1 MTNPWIVFGVLLAF
15 AAIVIGIYIMWPQE
29 CPAEIQVL
37 PDGTIHIV
45 STGKSFESMHAFQQ
59 WWSSSEFKDRCPIP
73 LQTGKGGRIVE
84 THEIPPENE
93 QTYAK
98 TPINKV
104 DDYNRILFDR
114 SQDWVNKPYSSDER
128 KQIAAQISTVEGFD
142 GVPKQVVDS
151 VLQAYGTDT
160 EYEPVITQTGEN
172 HWEVTELKP
181 KRSSGKTPV
190 HTDQMG
196 SSNAFQYRT
205 KEDVQSSVDPYVSK
219 LSSDS
224 YQYGPDPVS
233 TQTRENHWEVTERKP
248 KRSSGSVLMEPMDAH
263 ISFQYRTKEDIQN
276 ALDPYFSQLS
286 SDSYRYGPD
295 PFVGPVP
302 GMERMFGPTLHT
314 TKWV

>member
-1 MTNPWIVFGVLLAF
+1 
-15 AAIVIGIYIMWPQE
+15 
-29 CPAEIQVL
+29 
-37 PDGTIHIV
+37 
-45 STGKSFESMHAFQQ
+45 MH
-59 WWSSSEFKDRCPIP
+59 SSN
-73 LQTGKGGRIVE
+73 GGRPLNSKIDA
-84 THEIPPENE
+84 
-93 QTYAK
+93 TYAK

-128 KQIAAQISTVEGFD
+128 KQIAARISTVEGFD

-205 KEDVQSSVDPYVSK
+205 KEDVPSSVDPYVSK

-233 TQTRENHWEVTERKP
+233 TQTWEVTERKP
-248 KRSSGSVLMEPMDAH
+248 KRSSGSVHMDPTDAH

-302 GMERMFGPTLHT
+302 GMERVFGPTLHT